1 MFQRFL
7 DCLHSFT
14 CSDNGRVSSLVTG
27 IVPFYLVLSIVPR
40 TQCSYSLV
48 CVKNPASLI
57 TPLPLWSTLSP
68 KYFWQSL
75 DVTSKNV
82 SMVWVPF
89 LCVIMS
95 EHLLPLQCSAMPL
108 LGTFTPP
115 PLQTQPGS
123 IFLVD
128 LFKAATP
135 GRCHCGYVGIPARS
149 LAKTP
154 REVFP
159 LLTMSPLL

>member
-7 DCLHSFT
+7 DCLHSFS

-48 CVKNPASLI
+48 CMKNPASLI

-82 SMVWVPF
+82 SNGLSAFFVCHYVWAFAAITV
-89 LCVIMS
+89 LCHATAGNV
-95 EHLLPLQCSAMPL
+95 H
-108 LGTFTPP
+108 TP